1 MLRTLKFYLLS
12 ILLGATTLT
21 VTAQRQL
28 VLVDGIP
35 PVREG
40 AHAGADY
47 DGDGDGDVFITG
59 RQADGTLQAVLYKF
73 LRRRVVQL
81 SPLAKPAVYADYQ
94 EVPFAKTSVIR
105 GSVTWHDLNRD
116 QRPDLIVTGLSLT
129 GYTPQNVEILVPS
142 TVVYLNRGSD
152 SFQIAASTGLPG
164 IYNSKVAAGDFNGD
178 GFQDLILGG
187 QAANGLHL
195 GVWLANNAQ
204 RFTPGPT
211 TFSGLQVSSIS
222 VADIDRDGDLDF
234 IVSGTNSQNA
244 AVIGLYAN
252 DGSARFTEVATTLP
266 KLYFGG
272 TAFGDV
278 DFDGDV
284 DLLINGGHIGPS
296 IMRGETSLYLND
308 GTGRFTKED
317 IQVPGLYAGGVS
329 LLDLDGDTDSDILTW
344 GIENLNQIGSEK
356 VVAAENIDLFMLR
369 IGSPSSVLNGHVSWF
384 DYDGNGRKDA
394 FLSGDLAGERAIFI
408 YEF

>member
-1 MLRTLKFYLLS
+1 MLRTLKVFLLA
-12 ILLGATTLT
+12 ILLGATALT
-21 VTAQRQL
+21 AAAQRQL
-28 VLVDGIP
+28 VRVDGIP

-81 SPLAKPAVYADYQ
+81 GIGRPTVYADYQ
-94 EVPFAKTSVIR
+94 EVPFAKTSVIK

-116 QRPDLIVTGLSLT
+116 GRPDLVVTGLSLT
-129 GYTPQNVEILVPS
+129 GYTSQNVEILVPS

-152 SFQIAASTGLPG
+152 SFQIVASTGLPAV
-164 IYNSKVAAGDFNGD
+164 YNSKVAAGDFNGD

-211 TFSGLQVSSIS
+211 TFTGLQVNSIS

-234 IVSGTNSQNA
+234 IVSGTDSQNT
-244 AVIGLYAN
+244 AVLSLYTN
-252 DGSARFTEVATTLP
+252 DGTARFTEVPTTLP

-308 GTGRFTKED
+308 GRGGFTKKN

-356 VVAAENIDLFMLR
+356 VVAAENIDLFLLR

-394 FLSGDLAGERAIFI
+394 FLSGDLAGDRAIFI